1 MALPI
6 DQLIQSI
13 KAQTDAIKDQGN
25 SLGKLASEIRSQRK
39 ENTDLRKNLTDMQK
53 QFFAGSK
60 GINDIKKMFSSSRNN
75 TPANNRIIQN
85 TPDKGFFSNL
95 FTKVFGPSKYQ
106 LRMMDDTAA
115 VREGIERV
123 ADDISFIKS
132 KYTDNARAK
141 ERILLAN
148 AIARA
153 FEQELPLPKEGGSGG
168 GLLGGMALA
177 GLAAAIVSGITAVLT
192 TMLTSLGKI
201 VTTAFEKALGF
212 FFPRAITG
220 GVIPGKPGAEPRPG
234 ETVKPAEGA
243 KPGAPGKVGAP
254 GSARAATGAASG
266 GVLGRLVSKNPLAI
280 AAGAMLGAWGAF
292 TDSGNN
298 FFKSLGDFLGIPDF
312 IEGLKDATPGGVVD
326 KYMEEKKRK
335 ELEQEEKNRAS
346 PRHREGIV
354 ERVTDNEGNP
364 LTPEQIQEN
373 KDRAKA
379 LQDEQTAEKKAL
391 KEKKEKEEEESF
403 LRQKMNEA
411 LKGALGKIL
420 DIEDSLEKFMEE
432 KGAAFYK
439 EKVVPMVNDL
449 FTFDVPLENGQTGKL
464 NLISGFPEELG
475 NVLED
480 AYKKGKEMTDPLKTE
495 ARQFIQNNITNNNV
509 GKSDSGPMQLAPA
522 PSKNGNK
529 RAKDVWDYIPD

>member
-13 KAQTDAIKDQGN
+13 KAQTDAIKDQGS

-39 ENTDLRKNLTDMQK
+39 ENNDLRKNLSDMQK

-60 GINDIKKMFSSSRNN
+60 GINDIKKMFSSSKNN
-75 TPANNRIIQN
+75 TPSNNRIIQN

-115 VREGIERV
+115 VKEGIERV
-123 ADDISFIKS
+123 ANDISFIRS
-132 KYTDNARAK
+132 KYTDNAKAK

-153 FEQELPLPKEGGSGG
+153 LEQELPVPKEGGSSG
-168 GLLGGMALA
+168 GLLGGLALA

-192 TMLTSLGKI
+192 TMLTALGKI
-201 VTTAFEKALGF
+201 VTSAFEKALGLF
-212 FFPRAITG
+212 LPKA
-220 GVIPGKPGAEPRPG
+220 IPGGTVPPVKPG
-234 ETVKPAEGA
+234 ETPKAGEAPKAGEVPKT
-243 KPGAPGKVGAP
+243 GAPGKGA
-254 GSARAATGAASG
+254 GGRAAAGAASG

-280 AAGAMLGAWGAF
+280 AAGALVGAWGAF

-298 FFKSLGDFLGIPDF
+298 FFKSLGEFLGIPDF
-312 IEGLKDATPGGVVD
+312 MAGVKDMLPSTQVD
-326 KYMEEKKRK
+326 KYLEEKKRK
-335 ELEQEEKNRAS
+335 ALEQEEKDRAS

-364 LTPEQIQEN
+364 LSPEQIQEN

-391 KEKKEKEEEESF
+391 KDKKEKEEEESF
-403 LRQKMNEA
+403 LRQKMNDA

-432 KGAAFYK
+432 RGAAFYK
-439 EKVVPMVNDL
+439 EKVIPAINDL
-449 FTFDVPLENGQTGKL
+449 FTFDVPLDSGETGKL
-464 NLISGFPEELG
+464 NLISGLPEELG
-475 NVLED
+475 NVLENV
-480 AYKKGKEMTDPLKTE
+480 YKTGKEMSDPLKAE

-522 PSKNGNK
+522 PSKNGTK